1 MDPTKS
7 QLSPSIELPDELVY
21 EGGQTPVKRD
31 KIWINI
37 LLFGATLLTT
47 LSAGAFQQGYNP
59 ITSPSELIQGV
70 PFSFTLLAILL
81 THEMGHYLTA
91 RYHRVD
97 ATLPYFIPA
106 PPFPF
111 IIGTF
116 GAFIRMRSP
125 IMNKRALLDIGASG
139 PIAGFILSLVGI
151 VIGLHFSEIVVD
163 QNLVG
168 FRLGEPII
176 FQFLSNL
183 VVGPVNEGYDIVL
196 HPIAFA
202 GWIGLFLT
210 AINLIPVG
218 QLDGGHV
225 VYAIFGKHHQLISRV
240 MIPVLLAMGLFGWK
254 GWIIWGILLL
264 ILGIRHPPTVNPD
277 EKLDSLRKV
286 IGWASLLIF
295 VLCFTPTPFYV

>member
-1 MDPTKS
+1 MDPTKD
-7 QLSPSIELPDELVY
+7 QFPASIEIPERPIF
-21 EGGQTPVKRD
+21 ETIQAPVKRD
-31 KIWINI
+31 KVWINI
-37 LLFGATLLTT
+37 LLFGLTLLTT
-47 LSAGAFQQGYNP
+47 LSAGAFQQGFNP
-59 ITSPSELIQGV
+59 IASPSQLIHGI
-70 PFSFTLLAILL
+70 PFSFSLMAILL

-91 RYHRVD
+91 KYHRVD

-139 PIAGFILSLVGI
+139 PIAGFFLSLVAI
-151 VIGLHFSEIVVD
+151 FIGLHFSDLVVD
-163 QNLVG
+163 RDLVDIS
-168 FRLGEPII
+168 LGEPII
-176 FQFLSNL
+176 FQFISSL
-183 VVGPVNEGYDIVL
+183 VVGRIPEGYDVIL

-225 VYAIFGKHHQLISRV
+225 VYAILGKHHQWISRV
-240 MIPVLLAMGLFGWK
+240 MIPVLLVMGLFGWK
-254 GWIIWGILLL
+254 GWIIWAILLL
-264 ILGIRHPPTVNPD
+264 ILGVRHPPTVNPD
-277 EKLDSLRKV
+277 EKLDFNRKV
-286 IGWASLLIF
+286 IGWASLIIF
-295 VLCFTPTPFYV
+295 VLCFTPTPFSV